1 MIDIKSDSRKVQ
13 KGDTFIAIRNVARD
27 GHDYIESA
35 IKNGATKI
43 ICEEGEFPVETIHVP
58 DTRKYLE
65 DYLYD
70 NYYPKIKD
78 LKLIGITGTSGKTT
92 TAYLTYQMLN
102 KLGLKTAYIGTIGFY
117 YGNVKKTLNNTTP
130 DVDLLY
136 EMLLEAK
143 ENGCKCVVMEVSSHA
158 LALDRIHG
166 LEFDEVAF
174 TNISQ
179 DHLDYHKT
187 IENYVEAK
195 RILFTKTRN
204 EKYAIINCDD
214 KYYDRFVIEGN
225 KNILLGESNADVKI
239 EDYTLSH
246 LYTKFKFSY
255 EAKTYEIKINMVC
268 KFNIYN
274 YLTALMLTSKA
285 GFDIDKILEITDE
298 ITPPDGRMEMIV
310 NKSNS
315 IFIDYAHK
323 PDAEEKVLE
332 MAKAIKKGKIITIIG
347 CGGDRDRTK
356 RPIMGEIAVRLSDHV
371 IFTDDNPRTEDPKQ
385 IMDDIVKDLKS
396 NNFEIIFDRAEAIKK
411 GVSMLEEN
419 DILLILGK
427 GHETYQII
435 GTEKI
440 HFSDKEEVLKAIKEK
455 K

>member
-1 MIDIKSDSRKVQ
+1 
-13 KGDTFIAIRNVARD
+13 
-27 GHDYIESA
+27 
-35 IKNGATKI
+35 
-43 ICEEGEFPVETIHVP
+43 
-58 DTRKYLE
+58 
-65 DYLYD
+65 
-70 NYYPKIKD
+70 
-78 LKLIGITGTSGKTT
+78 
-92 TAYLTYQMLN
+92 
-102 KLGLKTAYIGTIGFY
+102 
-117 YGNVKKTLNNTTP
+117 
-130 DVDLLY
+130 
-136 EMLLEAK
+136 
-143 ENGCKCVVMEVSSHA
+143 
-158 LALDRIHG
+158 
-166 LEFDEVAF
+166 
-174 TNISQ
+174 
-179 DHLDYHKT
+179 
-187 IENYVEAK
+187 
-195 RILFTKTRN
+195 
-204 EKYAIINCDD
+204 
-214 KYYDRFVIEGN
+214 
-225 KNILLGESNADVKI
+225 
-239 EDYTLSH
+239 
-246 LYTKFKFSY
+246 
-255 EAKTYEIKINMVC
+255 MVC

-356 RPIMGEIAVRLSDHV
+356 RPIMGEIATRLSDHV
-371 IFTDDNPRTEDPKQ
+371 ILTDDNPRTEDPKQ
-385 IMDDIVKDLKS
+385 IMDDIVKELKS